1 MKKILVIEDEA
12 PLREDILEILDCLDF
27 ECLGAENGVVGVK
40 QAQEYLPDLIICDI
54 MMPELDGYG
63 VLKSLRQSA
72 ETAIIPLIFLSAKA
86 DKADIRQGMNM
97 GADDYLTKP
106 FTISELEDA
115 IMACLEKQATRKQA
129 QEILLESDAKSQQL
143 TKQQELLDS
152 LTKQIRNSSAIR
164 NIINSTLIT
173 IRNLLQTHRCSFLVY
188 RGNVDEPY
196 FELVAESSDVEV
208 ANLAKSNA
216 LMEEASLGELIL
228 NQSRIELNDISQ
240 SSQLDVSSL
249 NYLISLN
256 YTAILAVTIQFLSG
270 EVGVIVCEHFSKPRT
285 WSNNEVE
292 LLQAVADQLPIAL

>member
-40 QAQEYLPDLIICDI
+40 QAYQYLPDLIICDI

-63 VLKSLRQSA
+63 VLNSLRQSPK
-72 ETAIIPLIFLSAKA
+72 TAIIPFIFLSAKA
-86 DKADIRQGMNM
+86 DKADVRQGMNM

-129 QEILLESDAKSQQL
+129 QETLRESEAKSQQL
-143 TKQQELLDS
+143 KKQQELLDS
-152 LTKQIRNSSAIR
+152 LTKQIRNSTAIK

-173 IRNLLQTHRCSFLVY
+173 LRNLLQTHRCSFLVY
-188 RGNVDEPY
+188 HGNVEQAY
-196 FELVAESSDVEV
+196 FELIAESADAEIE
-208 ANLAKSNA
+208 NIAKSNL

-240 SSQLDVSSL
+240 TSQLDVSSL

-270 EVGVIVCEHFSKPRT
+270 EVGVIVCEHFSQPRT